1 MIETTTIHFTGMGL
15 LLAAIA
21 PCLIAFFLWLVG
33 RSVPP
38 AVAGEGIRAGLGG
51 LLLVV
56 LLILSA
62 KAAVSLFD
70 LGRQAGEA
78 ARVISMDAQYA
89 WPAIKSTLPAVIN
102 AVSIILAL
110 VLLTLGR
117 TPGTFWTALIAIWVA
132 GPADDL
138 LKMLILGIPFNFT
151 QGLAGI
157 SFFTILVT
165 VYLLFSVR
173 SAYTYGIG
181 SARRF
186 RTLR

>member
-1 MIETTTIHFTGMGL
+1 MFESTTIHFTGTGL
-15 LLAAIA
+15 LLAALA

-38 AVAGEGIRAGLGG
+38 AVDREGVRAGIGG

-78 ARVISMDAQYA
+78 ARVISMDVQYA
-89 WPAIKSTLPAVIN
+89 WPAVKSTIPAAIN
-102 AVSIILAL
+102 AVGIIVAL

-117 TPGTFWTALIAIWVA
+117 SPGAFWTALAAIWVA
-132 GPADDL
+132 GPGDDV
-138 LKMLILGIPFNFT
+138 LKMLILGIPFNFS
-151 QGLAGI
+151 QGFAGI

-165 VYLLFSVR
+165 LYLLFSIR

-181 SARRF
+181 SAKRF
-186 RTLR
+186 RGV